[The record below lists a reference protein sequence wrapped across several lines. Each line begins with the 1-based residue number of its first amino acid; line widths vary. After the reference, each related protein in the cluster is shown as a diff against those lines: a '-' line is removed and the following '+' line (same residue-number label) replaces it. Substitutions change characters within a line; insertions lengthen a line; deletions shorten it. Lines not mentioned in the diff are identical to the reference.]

1 MARDA
6 NQVITEVVERI
17 AAVEGAQ
24 VSVSIEIEVEVD
36 ASEGFDDAVQ
46 RTISENAAAL
56 GFKQASFEER

>member
-1 MARDA
+1 M
-6 NQVITEVVERI
+6 ERI